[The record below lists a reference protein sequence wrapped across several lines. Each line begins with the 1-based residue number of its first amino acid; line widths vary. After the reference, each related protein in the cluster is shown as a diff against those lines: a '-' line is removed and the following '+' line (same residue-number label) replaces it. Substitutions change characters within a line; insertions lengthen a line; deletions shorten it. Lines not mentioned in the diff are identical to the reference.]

1 MDFLS
6 NENIQLFLL
15 AYIIGGIPFG
25 LILAK
30 IFGKVDIRKEGSGNI
45 GATNVLRVLKKKDP
59 ALAKKVGIA
68 TLAFDIFKGIAVL
81 LVAMM
86 LDASEATLWGV
97 ALLSVVGH
105 CFSLFLWFEGGKG
118 VATGFGVLA
127 VMIPIAAV
135 VGVVIW
141 GISAKT
147 IKISSLSSLMGV
159 LATLLASFVL
169 YPNIAHAP
177 VVLII
182 FFIVYKHSDNIIKL
196 IKGEEK
202 RIA

>member
-6 NENIQLFLL
+6 NENIELFIL

-30 IFGKVDIRKEGSGNI
+30 IFGNVDIRKEGSGNI
-45 GATNVLRVLKKKDP
+45 GATNVLRVLKKYDP

-68 TLAFDIFKGIAVL
+68 TLVFDIFKGIAVL

-97 ALLSVVGH
+97 ALLSVMGH

-127 VMIPIAAV
+127 VMIPLAAV

-141 GISAKT
+141 GIAAKT
-147 IKISSLSSLMGV
+147 IKISSLSSLLGV
-159 LATLLASFVL
+159 IATLIASFVL
-169 YPNIAHAP
+169 YPDISHAP

-202 RIA
+202 RIV

>member
-1 MDFLS
+1 MNFLS

-15 AYIIGGIPFG
+15 AYIVGGIPFG

-30 IFGKVDIRKEGSGNI
+30 IFGGVDIRKEGSGNI

-59 ALAKKVGIA
+59 VLAKKVGIA
-68 TLAFDIFKGIAVL
+68 TLVFDIFKGIAVL

-97 ALLSVVGH
+97 AILSVVGH

-127 VMIPIAAV
+127 VMLPYAAI
-135 VGVVIW
+135 VGVVVW
-141 GISAKT
+141 GVAAKS

-159 LATLLASFVL
+159 IATLIASFVL
-169 YPNIAHAP
+169 YPDMAHAP

-202 RIA
+202 RIV

>member
-1 MDFLS
+1 LNFLS

-15 AYIIGGIPFG
+15 AYIVGGIPFG

-30 IFGKVDIRKEGSGNI
+30 IFGGVDIRKEGSGNI

-59 ALAKKVGIA
+59 VLAKKVGIA
-68 TLAFDIFKGIAVL
+68 TLVFDIFKGIAVL

-97 ALLSVVGH
+97 ATLSVVGH

-127 VMIPIAAV
+127 VMLPYAAI
-135 VGVVIW
+135 VGVVVW
-141 GISAKT
+141 GVAAKS

-159 LATLLASFVL
+159 IATLIASFVL
-169 YPNIAHAP
+169 YPDMAHAP

-202 RIA
+202 RIV